1 MPGRL
6 LTTIFTVAFALA
18 LLAGPAVA
26 GATGDLLPEPEL
38 GDDGLHRQPW
48 FQDTFL
54 NLAEDLEEAS
64 GLGKQLVIMW
74 EQKGCPYCRATH
86 EINFRIPRL
95 VDYVS
100 KNFYVLQFNL
110 WGDRKVTDFDGEVIS
125 EKDLARKYRIL
136 YTPTLQFFPDSL
148 EDVGGKPGDDI
159 EVLRVPG
166 YFKPF
171 HFYFLFRYVHEKG
184 YESEPSFQRWL
195 DGYGDKLRAMGVDVE
210 AALWKDTLD
219 LPEDF

>member
-18 LLAGPAVA
+18 LLAGPTVA

-38 GDDGLHRQPW
+38 GDDGLHKQPW

-54 NLAEDLEEAS
+54 DLAEDLEEAS
-64 GLGKQLVIMW
+64 GQGRQLVIIW

-86 EINFRIPRL
+86 EINFRIPRI
-95 VDYVS
+95 VDYV
-100 KNFYVLQFNL
+100 KENFFVLQMNL
-110 WGDRKVTDFDGEVIS
+110 WGDREVTDFDGEAIS
-125 EKDLARKYRIL
+125 EKELARKYRIL
-136 YTPTLQFFPDSL
+136 FTPTFQFFPDSL
-148 EDVGGKPGDDI
+148 DEARGKPGDDA
-159 EVLRVPG
+159 EVLRIPG

-171 HFYFLFRYVHEKG
+171 HFYFLFRYAHEKG

-195 DGYGDKLRAMGVDVE
+195 DGQGDKLRAMGVDVE

-219 LPEDF
+219 LPDDF

>member
-18 LLAGPAVA
+18 LLAGPTVA

-38 GDDGLHRQPW
+38 GDDGLHKQPW

-54 NLAEDLEEAS
+54 DLADDLEEAS
-64 GLGKQLVIMW
+64 GQGRQLVIIW

-86 EINFRIPRL
+86 EINFRIPRI
-95 VDYVS
+95 VDYV
-100 KNFYVLQFNL
+100 KENFFVLQMNL
-110 WGDRKVTDFDGEVIS
+110 WGDREVTDFDGEAIS
-125 EKDLARKYRIL
+125 EKELARKYRIL
-136 YTPTLQFFPDSL
+136 FTPTFQFFPDSL
-148 EDVGGKPGDDI
+148 DEARGKPGDDI
-159 EVLRVPG
+159 EVLRIPG

-171 HFYFLFRYVHEKG
+171 HFYFLFRYAHEKG
-184 YESEPSFQRWL
+184 YESELSFQRWL

-219 LPEDF
+219 LPDDF

>member
-6 LTTIFTVAFALA
+6 LTTIFTAAFALA
-18 LLAGPAVA
+18 LLAGPTVA

-100 KNFYVLQFNL
+100 KNFFVLQFNL

>member
-18 LLAGPAVA
+18 LLAGPTVA

-86 EINFRIPRL
+86 QINFRIPRL

-125 EKDLARKYRIL
+125 EKNLARKYRIL

>member
-1 MPGRL
+1 
-6 LTTIFTVAFALA
+6 
-18 LLAGPAVA
+18 
-26 GATGDLLPEPEL
+26 
-38 GDDGLHRQPW
+38 
-48 FQDTFL
+48 
-54 NLAEDLEEAS
+54 
-64 GLGKQLVIMW
+64 
-74 EQKGCPYCRATH
+74 
-86 EINFRIPRL
+86 
-95 VDYVS
+95 
-100 KNFYVLQFNL
+100 L

-125 EKDLARKYRIL
+125 EKNLARKYRIL